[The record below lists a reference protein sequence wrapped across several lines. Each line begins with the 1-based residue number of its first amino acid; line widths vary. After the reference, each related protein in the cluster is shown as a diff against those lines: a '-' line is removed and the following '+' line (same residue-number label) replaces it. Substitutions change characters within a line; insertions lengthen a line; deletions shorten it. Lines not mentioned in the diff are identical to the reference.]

1 MNYCFEGR
9 LLVGISKPLRNED
22 IIDLLQDESRLSIF
36 MYILVNHKVTLK
48 QLSDQLGKG
57 KTTIHHHIRI
67 LEKAGIINWEEK
79 EDDKRKL
86 KTRYYSINNDS
97 LFKSFTFSE

>member
-1 MNYCFEGR
+1 MVEIDN
-9 LLVGISKPLRNED
+9 PLSVEN
-22 IIDLLQDESRLSIF
+22 IIDLLQDENRLSIF

-48 QLSDQLGKG
+48 QLSDQLEKG
-57 KTTIHHHIRI
+57 KTTVHHHIRK